1 LALEEQRA
9 VLPDLA
15 SRTGTPTTIVSR
27 VLRTWGESE
36 SGLNE
41 RLQGIIDELDHAGN
55 PTLAFLASG
64 WEGLKVRLTAKAA
77 TTDAAEAIIAPVEAR
92 IRDILGSQVF
102 GVDGQTMERVV
113 VDLLQQRGWTL
124 ALAESVTGGL
134 VTSRLV
140 DVDGVSATLRGAVV
154 SYASDV
160 KFDLLDVD
168 EGPVVN
174 ERAAQQMAEGV
185 RRLLGSDV
193 AVSLTGVA
201 GPAEQDGMP
210 AGMLCVGV
218 ALPDRTITR
227 SFRLPGLRDQMRQMS
242 VITALDLLRR
252 ELLGVA

>member
-1 LALEEQRA
+1 
-9 VLPDLA
+9 
-15 SRTGTPTTIVSR
+15 
-27 VLRTWGESE
+27 
-36 SGLNE
+36 
-41 RLQGIIDELDHAGN
+41 
-55 PTLAFLASG
+55 LAFLASG

-77 TTDAAEAIIAPVEAR
+77 STEAAEAVIAPVEAR
-92 IRDILGSQVF
+92 IRDILGAQVF

-124 ALAESVTGGL
+124 ALAESVTGGM
-134 VTSRLV
+134 VTARLV
-140 DVDGVSATLRGAVV
+140 DVEGVSATLRGAVV
-154 SYASDV
+154 SYASEV
-160 KFDLLDVD
+160 KFDLLGVD

-174 ERAAQQMAEGV
+174 ERTAQQMAEGV

-201 GPAEQDGMP
+201 GPAEQDGLP
-210 AGMLCVGV
+210 AGTLCVGV

-227 SFRLPGLRDQMRQMS
+227 SYRLSGLRDQMRQMS